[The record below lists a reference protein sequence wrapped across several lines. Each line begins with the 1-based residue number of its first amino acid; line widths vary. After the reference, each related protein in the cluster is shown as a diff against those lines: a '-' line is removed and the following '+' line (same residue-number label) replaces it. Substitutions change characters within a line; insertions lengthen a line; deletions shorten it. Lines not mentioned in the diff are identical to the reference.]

1 MDGGGGGGGLKGIA
15 AATALIP
22 SAASKRV
29 AIVHTEWN
37 AAVIGALV
45 AGAVSEL
52 KRHGVRD
59 ENIVI
64 TAVPGAFELPF
75 GARAAMGSDP
85 APHAVIC
92 IGCLIK
98 GATMHFEY
106 ISEAVCQGIMRLNTT
121 ANVPVIFGVLECLTE
136 LQAQERAGLAPGG
149 HNHGIEWA
157 ASALKMANVAVALQA
172 GGAVASTLP
181 PNATHEVRFQES

>member
-1 MDGGGGGGGLKGIA
+1 MQSAAGGGGGGLKGIA

-22 SAASKRV
+22 NAATKRV

-45 AGAVSEL
+45 AGAVAEL
-52 KRHGVRD
+52 KRHGVLD

-64 TAVPGAFELPF
+64 TTVPGAFELPF
-75 GARAAMGSDP
+75 GARAALSPRVFGVGAGY
-85 APHAVIC
+85 APHVVIC

-106 ISEAVCQGIMRLNTT
+106 ISEAVCQGIMRINTT
-121 ANVPVIFGVLECLTE
+121 TNVPVIFGVLECLTE
-136 LQAQERAGLAPGG
+136 LQAQERAGLTEGG
-149 HNHGIEWA
+149 HNHGVEWA
-157 ASALKMANVAVALQA
+157 ASALKMANTAAALQ
-172 GGAVASTLP
+172 GSG
-181 PNATHEVRFQES
+181 EVTGL

>member
-1 MDGGGGGGGLKGIA
+1 MSATLPSGGGGGGGLKGIA

-22 SAASKRV
+22 NAATKRV

-37 AAVIGALV
+37 ATVIGALV

-52 KRHGVRD
+52 KRHGVLD

-64 TAVPGAFELPF
+64 STVPGAFELPF
-75 GARAAMGSDP
+75 GARAALSPGAFPD
-85 APHAVIC
+85 APHVVIC

-106 ISEAVCQGIMRLNTT
+106 ISEAVCQGIMRINTT
-121 ANVPVIFGVLECLTE
+121 TNVPVIFGVLECLTE
-136 LQAQERAGLAPGG
+136 LQAQERAGLTEGG
-149 HNHGIEWA
+149 HNHGVEWA
-157 ASALKMANVAVALQA
+157 ASALKMANVAAALQEKT
-172 GGAVASTLP
+172 GAV
-181 PNATHEVRFQES
+181 VGV